1 MIARISRLH
10 LVGAAAAAGL
20 VLMAFSQTYGYVAL
34 QSIYASETTVVWV
47 TPFFQIP
54 GGSVLV
60 TAEGL
65 ASNASVVIYAKNVVA
80 TVETEKAGEA
90 TKSVTFPDTVTV
102 GTTRS
107 NPDGTLEWALGVPRD
122 EVRIIER
129 WINNSTGTE
138 EVLKTVTTSYEF
150 QGTVEIIVADE
161 FGNVA
166 DAELTII
173 KWITR
178 SPFD

>member
-1 MIARISRLH
+1 MKGQVARKYV
-10 LVGAAAAAGL
+10 VGAIAAAVVLCITAASGAGI
-20 VLMAFSQTYGYVAL
+20 VKL
-34 QSIYASETTVVWV
+34 QSSYASTSTIAYV
-47 TPFFQIP
+47 TPFFQLP

-65 ASNASVVIYAKNVVA
+65 ASNASVTISVKNVVA

-107 NPDGTLEWALGVPRD
+107 NVDGTLEWALGVPKD
-122 EVRIIER
+122 EVKVIER
-129 WINNSTGTE
+129 WLSNSTGKE
-138 EVLKTVTTSYEF
+138 EVLKTVTTTYEF
-150 QGTVEIIVADE
+150 QGTVQVIVADE
-161 FGNVA
+161 FGNEA
-166 DAELTII
+166 RSELTVI
-173 KWITR
+173 KWITS